1 MRQKGKKRSTLNPR
15 GSKHIG
21 TKDWEGGRATLGEG
35 RREIENLKDDNEKLK
50 TKVIAYKMD
59 KQILIE
65 MIREILGK
73 FPDAADAIDCDK
85 FKNTLKDY

>member
-1 MRQKGKKRSTLNPR
+1 M
-15 GSKHIG
+15 G
-21 TKDWEGGRATLGEG
+21 TKEWNGGGGTLGDG
-35 RREIENLKDDNEKLK
+35 RQVVESLKEDNEKLK

-73 FPDAADAIDCDK
+73 FPEAADAIDCDK

>member
-50 TKVIAYKMD
+50 TKVKAGHNSTQNAQVCWSRLCHLKSKYA
-59 KQILIE
+59 LIQ
-65 MIREILGK
+65 MRHLVK
-73 FPDAADAIDCDK
+73 TYLF
-85 FKNTLKDY
+85 L